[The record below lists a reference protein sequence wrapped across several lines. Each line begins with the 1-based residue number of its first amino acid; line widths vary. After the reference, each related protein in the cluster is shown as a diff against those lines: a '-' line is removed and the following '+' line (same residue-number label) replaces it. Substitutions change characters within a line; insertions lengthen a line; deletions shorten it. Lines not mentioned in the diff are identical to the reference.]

1 MNQKLRKKCRER
13 TERIENELE
22 KKKSGTSRMGRHARR
37 RWKISRSLRTTRNI
51 RNNIVGDRTMKNRGC
66 SYLTKSCL
74 CLSRQSS
81 KLTSSGASERA
92 FIIANDA
99 CDTAERIASLDY
111 TGQTHKLHPVAFVL
125 LSSIILALCTPPEES
140 SDWLFAQWGTFCQS
154 RSRYRPGPANSGKRG
169 GDATKKEK
177 KYVNKA
183 GFGRGSL
190 EELV

>member
-1 MNQKLRKKCRER
+1 
-13 TERIENELE
+13 
-22 KKKSGTSRMGRHARR
+22 
-37 RWKISRSLRTTRNI
+37 
-51 RNNIVGDRTMKNRGC
+51 MKNRGC

-154 RSRYRPGPANSGKRG
+154 RSRYRPGPANSGEREG
-169 GDATKKEK
+169 
-177 KYVNKA
+177 
-183 GFGRGSL
+183 GRGVPRLYVDLSTKL
-190 EELV
+190 KGHNRRFECVTRVKNKKKKKKNKEMFKKGWFL